1 MKYDV
6 VIVGGGAAGCV
17 LAGRLASNAQ
27 TSVLLLEAGSD
38 YADPA
43 HLPDEIKLGHT
54 RFAEAPLAVIP
65 LRLNRYSDFF
75 RRAAQYF
82 FIRRLT
88 ARRAAA
94 DIFRRARRARAG
106 LPPWRLRPS
115 LPSKA
120 LIAWVS
126 LTTSRSRADRSERS
140 C

>member
-1 MKYDV
+1 
-6 VIVGGGAAGCV
+6 
-17 LAGRLASNAQ
+17 L
-27 TSVLLLEAGSD
+27 
-38 YADPA
+38 
-43 HLPDEIKLGHT
+43 
-54 RFAEAPLAVIP
+54 AEALLGVIP

-106 LPPWRLRPS
+106 LPLWRPRPS

-126 LTTSRSRADRSERS
+126 LATSRSRADRSERS
-140 C
+140 CCTNLPKFLAINPPHAVVASSL